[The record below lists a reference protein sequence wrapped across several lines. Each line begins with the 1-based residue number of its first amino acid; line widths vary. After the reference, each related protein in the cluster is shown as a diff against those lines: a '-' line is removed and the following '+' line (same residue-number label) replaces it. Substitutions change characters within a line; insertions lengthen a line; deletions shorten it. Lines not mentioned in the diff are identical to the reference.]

1 MGRFINADEIDLLGA
16 DGSLTGYNIFA
27 YCENNPV
34 TGYDPNGT
42 LDFGNLLQGS
52 SWIVAGVTVIAVGVS
67 VLTCGVAA
75 PAMMVVAAVTVA
87 AGAAT
92 AVNGVSELG
101 EVVTG
106 HNFMRDDVFDGN
118 SAAYYIYANAI
129 ATVAEIGTV
138 ICGGWLKANQ
148 TRIADH
154 KLEQIINNPE
164 SVKRYNPQQFQK
176 IANQSSWNSGI
187 SANGKGFRAFSGD
200 YSIRYNMNGTRLDAM
215 HFGGKPYW
223 VISSAAK
230 GTVKIPF

>member
-52 SWIVAGVTVIAVGVS
+52 SWIVAGVTAIAVGVS

-101 EVVTG
+101 EAVTG

-118 SAAYYIYANAI
+118 STAYYIYANAT
-129 ATVAEIGTV
+129 ATAAEIGTV
-138 ICGGWLKANQ
+138 ICGGWLKANEP
-148 TRIADH
+148 RIKAYKNIDTYEYTKTISDAEH
-154 KLEQIINNPE
+154 MSRSYANSILT
-164 SVKRYNPQQFQK
+164 QK
-176 IANQSSWNSGI
+176 EVIKYGNMTTDSFGYVFSEFGYV
-187 SANGKGFRAFSGD
+187 NGEETLWRLGVNIEKELVWHWGHGF
-200 YSIRYNMNGTRLDAM
+200 
-215 HFGGKPYW
+215 
-223 VISSAAK
+223 
-230 GTVKIPF
+230 